1 MTQKPTPNFLRAI
14 HCPEYTG
21 DNRCRPCTAIN
32 LMLAGAITAGAAAVW
47 QPAII
52 PVVLV
57 SLTSIY
63 FRGYLVPGT
72 PALTKRYLPD
82 WVLDLLGKSAT
93 DTSMP
98 PEEPTDTFDI
108 VSFLTRTSVVVDDG
122 DDIGLAPE
130 FEVDLKVAALELDS
144 DAALLAGSADL
155 LDVAPEQL
163 SFVDGGLSWRV
174 SVDDSIRG
182 KWESRAA
189 FISDLAAHRTLAD
202 WTNEWDVVPG
212 SARGRILSAIRAC
225 CDTCPVCW
233 GEISLGTES
242 VSSCCREYEVVA
254 AVCHDCDARLFE
266 TDAAAVGDA

>member
-1 MTQKPTPNFLRAI
+1 MTQRSTPNLLRAI
-14 HCPEYTG
+14 RRPEYTG
-21 DNRCRPCTAIN
+21 ENRCRPCTVIN
-32 LMLAGAITAGAAAVW
+32 LVFAAAITAGAAAVW
-47 QPAII
+47 QPAGI
-52 PVVLV
+52 PVALG
-57 SLTSIY
+57 SLAGIY
-63 FRGYLVPGT
+63 LRGYLVPGT

-82 WVLDLLGKSAT
+82 RVLDLFGKSAA
-93 DTSMP
+93 DTPMP
-98 PEEPTDTFDI
+98 PAEPTDTFDI

-130 FEVDLKVAALELDS
+130 FEVGLKVAALELDS

-155 LDVAPEQL
+155 LAVAPEQL
-163 SFVDGGLSWRV
+163 SFADGGLSWRV

-189 FISDLAAHRTLAD
+189 FITDLAAHRTLAD
-202 WTNEWDVVPG
+202 WTDDWDAVPG
-212 SARGRILSAIRAC
+212 AARGRTLSAIRAC

-233 GEISLGTES
+233 GEIRLGTES